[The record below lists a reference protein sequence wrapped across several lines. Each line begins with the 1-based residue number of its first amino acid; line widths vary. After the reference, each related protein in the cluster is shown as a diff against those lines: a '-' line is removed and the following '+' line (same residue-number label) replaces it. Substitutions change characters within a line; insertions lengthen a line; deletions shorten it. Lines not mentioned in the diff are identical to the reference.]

1 MFTQATTCGN
11 SGAVYLVLYTL
22 SSSVKPAYPSSRFSH
37 SLRSLVYGYHIA
49 SMTAKCR
56 LVKITP
62 LIISS
67 VKFPP
72 FGQSFD
78 YVNMKYRAPQN
89 ISRSYSVTLALM
101 SKAWFVYSCVKSFP
115 HTHKNSLS
123 IKLGQ

>member
-22 SSSVKPAYPSSRFSH
+22 TSSVKPSYPSSRFSH
-37 SLRSLVYGYHIA
+37 LLRSLVYGYHTA

-56 LVKITP
+56 LVKIPP

-67 VKFPP
+67 VKI
-72 FGQSFD
+72 SRLTD

-89 ISRSYSVTLALM
+89 ISRSYSVTLALI
-101 SKAWFVYSCVKSFP
+101 STAWFVYSCVKSFP

-123 IKLGQ
+123 IKLCQ